1 MTWRMT
7 ALARPI
13 TGLARIGRRVVGILA
28 ECDYAQRRMFTLM
41 TTPDAYLTDRDR
53 APDSYAEFLFRT
65 SSSLLH
71 EPTAAARAHR
81 ANRADRAHHR
91 DRHAA

>member
-1 MTWRMT
+1 MTRRMT

-13 TGLARIGRRVVGILA
+13 AGLARIGRRIAGALE
-28 ECDYAQRRMFTLM
+28 ECDYAQRRLFTLM

-65 SSSLLH
+65 SSSLVH
-71 EPTAAARAHR
+71 EPSAKD
-81 ANRADRAHHR
+81 RADRAASASGR
-91 DRHAA
+91 RAA